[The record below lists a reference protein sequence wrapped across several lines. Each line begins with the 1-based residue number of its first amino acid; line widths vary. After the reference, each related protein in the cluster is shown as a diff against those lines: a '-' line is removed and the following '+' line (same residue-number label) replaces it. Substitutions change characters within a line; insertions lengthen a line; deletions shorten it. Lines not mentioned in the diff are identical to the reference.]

1 MYICICLYMYICI
14 YVYMCTC
21 IYVYMYICIR
31 IYIFIYVYTYIYTR
45 TYIYRYIYVHLHAHH
60 STGASIED
68 QHCRELAVFWREAYH
83 CIGASICWH
92 ITPIDD
98 EFILYRCANG
108 VMRMEVHI
116 YIYMYI
122 YICIYIY
129 IYIYIVF
136 RELVVCWSS
145 VGVMCITPLA
155 HQSIGASRQ

>member
-1 MYICICLYMYICI
+1 MYICIYVYMYICI

-98 EFILYRCANG
+98 EFATVLIHRMLPLFFVGGWEGYRAC
-108 VMRMEVHI
+108 E
-116 YIYMYI
+116 
-122 YICIYIY
+122 
-129 IYIYIVF
+129 
-136 RELVVCWSS
+136 
-145 VGVMCITPLA
+145 
-155 HQSIGASRQ
+155 SRQ